1 MVSVVTFYSKVD
13 NFSVKLLLLRTKRGP
28 FLKQGLLAWDR
39 DNPVKNIWQNF
50 VLHKHEDSALKF
62 CINLDRTVLT
72 GCFIL
77 CLLIGRKRWCLS
89 SVALSPTFQLLQK
102 IGPTLAIWSHNLFR
116 ASNDCDCP
124 RPQRLLSHMCL
135 QEPIS
140 FTQRIVVVGDWL

>member
-1 MVSVVTFYSKVD
+1 MICCNICDIFKTVKSYLEREIFSLTIMVI
-13 NFSVKLLLLRTKRGP
+13 G
-28 FLKQGLLAWDR
+28 
-39 DNPVKNIWQNF
+39 QNF

-102 IGPTLAIWSHNLFR
+102 IRPTLAIWSHNLFR

-135 QEPIS
+135 QEPIC
-140 FTQRIVVVGDWL
+140 FTQRIFVVGD